1 MANLLDSKKTLGSK
15 PEAFEVKT
23 STMECKKIHFEQ
35 CSEHRTLRVL
45 RRVLL
50 FKPLDLN
57 LATMSL
63 QSDLTIKFKMKQK
76 I

>member
-23 STMECKKIHFEQ
+23 STMECKKFHFEQ
-35 CSEHRTLRVL
+35 CSEHRTLHC
-45 RRVLL
+45 RVLL

-63 QSDLTIKFKMKQK
+63 QSD
-76 I
+76 